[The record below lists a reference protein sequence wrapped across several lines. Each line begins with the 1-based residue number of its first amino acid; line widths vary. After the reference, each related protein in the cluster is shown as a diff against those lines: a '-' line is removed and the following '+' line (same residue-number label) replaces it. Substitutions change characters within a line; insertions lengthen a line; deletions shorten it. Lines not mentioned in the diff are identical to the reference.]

1 MSLSLPPSPPPSLS
15 LSRYQGTIPLCHPTN
30 DCVREELS
38 SVQLGHRC
46 VCLSVRQLYYLC
58 LSVGLHVCMYV
69 RVCTHESPHLPV
81 GYLENMVP
89 IIALVF
95 ASEILVDWT
104 KHAFITKFNDITPDV
119 YQKYRAILSRDL
131 ATSRHK
137 NVSHVT
143 SCDIMWSQ
151 VLVMWHVVSG
161 AGHVTSC
168 GLRCWSCDTWSQ
180 VLVMWHHV
188 VSGAGLW
195 HMVSGAGH
203 VIRGLRCWSCDVV
216 WGAGHVT
223 RGLKCWSCD
232 TWSQVLVM
240 WHHVVSGAGHVTRGL
255 KCWSCDTW
263 SQVLVMWHVVSSA
276 GHVTRGLKC
285 WSCDTWSQVLVMW
298 HVVSGAGHVTR
309 GLGCWS
315 VACHLLEISY
325 SCSSF
330 LPYMYLS
337 NNYIVPRAK
346 P

>member
-1 MSLSLPPSPPPSLS
+1 MEEINPQTASFTANYFQLYSSVTFSPSLPPPPPSLS

-143 SCDIMWSQ
+143 SC
-151 VLVMWHVVSG
+151 
-161 AGHVTSC
+161 

-180 VLVMWHHV
+180 VLVM
-188 VSGAGLW
+188 
-195 HMVSGAGH
+195 
-203 VIRGLRCWSCDVV
+203 
-216 WGAGHVT
+216 
-223 RGLKCWSCD
+223 
-232 TWSQVLVM
+232 
-240 WHHVVSGAGHVTRGL
+240 
-255 KCWSCDTW
+255 
-263 SQVLVMWHVVSSA
+263 
-276 GHVTRGLKC
+276 
-285 WSCDTWSQVLVMW
+285 
-298 HVVSGAGHVTR
+298 
-309 GLGCWS
+309 
-315 VACHLLEISY
+315 
-325 SCSSF
+325 
-330 LPYMYLS
+330 
-337 NNYIVPRAK
+337 
-346 P
+346 